1 MEQGAPVKIILLNNN
16 FLGNVRQWQEMFFQ
30 RRYSFTPMTNPDYEL
45 IAKGYGINAKTVIER
60 SELDAAIA
68 EMLATPGPYL
78 LQCAIKEEDNVLPMT
93 PPGANIDEMLLEV

>member
-1 MEQGAPVKIILLNNN
+1 MV
-16 FLGNVRQWQEMFFQ
+16 
-30 RRYSFTPMTNPDYEL
+30 NPDYEL
-45 IAKGYGINAKTVIER
+45 IAKGYGIPSKTVIER
-60 SELDAAIA
+60 ADLDAAIQ